1 MSYKNF
7 YETNNYVINSL
18 IIEKVKNLN
27 LSLNDFLLLI
37 YFINKTDKKFVLD
50 DITKSIRLNQSE
62 ILDSLNS
69 LLEKNLI
76 ELKTN
81 DVKGNIEEYIS
92 LDKMYQLFEESSS
105 DDESTLNDVKKLLEE
120 KLSMNVTA
128 TEIELIKAWIGRG
141 FSLKDISRIVDK
153 ALYNKNTDIRYLDKL
168 LYELSSNDDPNQDSS
183 SSELFDYDWL
193 DEEKK

>member
-128 TEIELIKAWIGRG
+128 TEIEIIKAWIGRG

>member
-128 TEIELIKAWIGRG
+128 TEIEIIKAWIGRG
-141 FSLKDISRIVDK
+141 FLLKDISRIVDK